1 MKSRNRPHPKD
12 GDGPLLWRV
21 DSGGGWAYGAHQGPR
36 VEKNRKRMKSIAIIV
51 PVLIAVAY
59 VTLAE
64 RKVLGSMQL
73 RKGPTAVGIG
83 GILQPIAD
91 GVKLFTKETVIPTH
105 SNQIIYMIAP
115 MLGLTMALL
124 S

>member
-1 MKSRNRPHPKD
+1 
-12 GDGPLLWRV
+12 
-21 DSGGGWAYGAHQGPR
+21 
-36 VEKNRKRMKSIAIIV
+36 MKSIAIIV

-59 VTLAE
+59 VTLGE

-73 RKGPTAVGIG
+73 RKGPNTVGIG

-91 GVKLFTKETVIPTH
+91 GVKLFTKETIIPTH
-105 SNQIIYMIAP
+105 ANEIIYMLAP
-115 MLGLTMALL
+115 IIGLTMALL

>member
-1 MKSRNRPHPKD
+1 
-12 GDGPLLWRV
+12 
-21 DSGGGWAYGAHQGPR
+21 
-36 VEKNRKRMKSIAIIV
+36 MKSIAIIV

-59 VTLAE
+59 VTLGE

-73 RKGPTAVGIG
+73 RKGPNTVGVG

-91 GVKLFTKETVIPTH
+91 GVKLFTKETIIPTH
-105 SNQIIYMIAP
+105 ANLVIYLIAP
-115 MLGLTMALL
+115 ILGLTMALL